1 MKENVIF
8 KLRLLIATVM
18 MRCGFACARRRVLRL
33 MTLVLAMLLGSS
45 AYATDEY
52 LLVSNREGRNIL
64 RYDADTGAFIDVL
77 VPAGAGGMNVP
88 YGMTLGPDGN
98 LYVASQHTEIYPTV
112 DHRVLKFDSH
122 TGEYLG
128 AFASDP
134 AMIPSNQAFGPD
146 GNLYVTDPNANGM
159 VFRFDGKTGASMGV
173 FATGDPGDSYYDL
186 AWGPDGNLYVGTLSN
201 HIDRFDGATGAS
213 LGTLPT
219 PQTGSTNSTTFGP
232 DGLLYVSD
240 YFGGHVDAYNIFTG
254 DLVKSFYGLSGAHG
268 LAFTN
273 AGDILVSSYF
283 SNEILKFENGSSTG
297 IEFTA
302 GHPIHG
308 PLDLVALPVPEPST
322 HAMLL
327 AGLGLLGFTA
337 FRRKQNI

>member
-1 MKENVIF
+1 
-8 KLRLLIATVM
+8 
-18 MRCGFACARRRVLRL
+18 
-33 MTLVLAMLLGSS
+33 
-45 AYATDEY
+45 
-52 LLVSNREGRNIL
+52 
-64 RYDADTGAFIDVL
+64 
-77 VPAGAGGMNVP
+77 
-88 YGMTLGPDGN
+88 
-98 LYVASQHTEIYPTV
+98 
-112 DHRVLKFDSH
+112 
-122 TGEYLG
+122 
-128 AFASDP
+128 
-134 AMIPSNQAFGPD
+134 
-146 GNLYVTDPNANGM
+146 VTDPNANGM

-283 SNEILKFENGSSTG
+283 SNEILKFENGSYSRISLRISWVSWTMSASCSVAGTARTASAVGESTA
-297 IEFTA
+297 ISN
-302 GHPIHG
+302 PNRSS
-308 PLDLVALPVPEPST
+308 VA
-322 HAMLL
+322 
-327 AGLGLLGFTA
+327 
-337 FRRKQNI
+337 